1 MKAWYEVAIP
11 REDILHGELDDSM
24 FAADLRDVLLE
35 RGALEYRIP
44 EKFFQQTYPTEGL
57 VNLLAQVVRRL
68 TTGHG
73 DAVIQLQTPFGGG
86 KTHALISL
94 YHLFRHGNAHR
105 EAPLVK
111 HTLARAQIET
121 LPEVRILTFV
131 GTEADALQGKT
142 PWGQFAEQLGRY
154 ALLEEHDRK
163 RRAPG
168 AENLRALLEDAP
180 TLILMDELAA
190 YAVNACDFAAQV
202 MVFCQQLTEV
212 VKSLPNSVLVVT
224 LPSSTP
230 YGEES
235 ERMLR
240 QLEMIFG
247 RVQAIYT
254 PVEQD
259 EFFHVIRQRLFKEI
273 ADPTEV
279 RRTVDVFYELYQR
292 HAEQLPEKARSDSYR
307 ERMRLAYPFHPE
319 VIDLLY
325 EKWAS
330 FSTFQRTRG
339 VLKLLGEVLS
349 DLYRRR
355 VAEPLILPV
364 HINLANGAI
373 QQELLRHI
381 GNRFASVIQRDIT
394 GDSAQARMVEKQ
406 LGTEYEAHQVA
417 RGLATAIFFGG
428 FSAGEKRGLSE
439 AELRL
444 CAFRPALQTAMVGD
458 ALHHLTSKL
467 WYLHH
472 ENGLYEFR
480 LQPNLNKIVQEK
492 YEQVSLEQVGEAV
505 QQAVR
510 KHAGSA
516 ISKILLFPERSDD
529 IPDTRELKLGVLL
542 PRDTRSQPNTES
554 VLSAMWDKVGE
565 KPRAFRNTLVF
576 LVADEQHLA
585 TLQNRVRERLAYE
598 RIKADT
604 ALWKTLSEEDRAIV
618 NRRIQDLQG
627 GELFLVLNAYRHVA
641 LLRDGR
647 LDWRSL
653 GTPTA
658 GTRETLSQRV
668 RKFIEDD
675 DLLLKQISPRMILD
689 KAIPADAN
697 EVSVQDITDAFFRYT
712 HLPMVESEQVVLQA
726 IQRGVQ
732 EGAFAVRVG
741 ERAYYREPVPRE
753 ALTYDATLLKEPPV
767 APATEPAPEER
778 ASERVSAQPV
788 VIGEPHPVEPLP
800 PPSKPAAQPSYRR
813 YKLRVSVPSAKT
825 YELMRGVLTPLM
837 SHGLN
842 FRFTVELEVQGEI
855 PKTLADINIPETL
868 NQIQADVEI
877 QEKE

>member
-11 REDILHGELDDSM
+11 REDILQGELDDSM
-24 FAADLRDVLLE
+24 FAADLRDVLQE

-57 VNLLAQVVRRL
+57 LNLLAQVVRRL

-94 YHLFRHGNAHR
+94 YHLFRHGDTHR
-105 EAPLVK
+105 EAPLVR
-111 HTLARAQIET
+111 HTLERAQVDK

-131 GTEADALQGKT
+131 GTEYDTIRGKT
-142 PWGQFAEQLGRY
+142 PWGLFAEQLGRY
-154 ALLEEHDRK
+154 DLLEEHDRK

-168 AENLRALLEDAP
+168 AENLRAMLGDAP
-180 TLILMDELAA
+180 TLILMDELAT
-190 YAVNACDFAAQV
+190 YAVSARDFQDQV

-212 VKSLPNSVLVVT
+212 VKALPHSVLVAT
-224 LPSSTP
+224 LPSSAP
-230 YGEES
+230 YGEEG
-235 ERMLR
+235 ERVLR

-259 EFFHVIRQRLFKEI
+259 EFFHVIRQRLFREI

-279 RRTVDVFYELYQR
+279 RRTVDAFYELYQR
-292 HAEQLPEKARSDSYR
+292 HAEQLPEKARTDAYR

-355 VAEPLILPV
+355 VVEPLILPV

-381 GNRFASVIQRDIT
+381 GNGFASVIQRDII

-406 LGTEYEAHQVA
+406 LGAEYEAHQVA
-417 RGLATAIFFGG
+417 RGLATAVFFGG
-428 FSAGEKRGLSE
+428 FSAGEKHGVSE

-444 CAFRPALQTAMVGD
+444 CALRPTLPTAILGE
-458 ALHHLTSKL
+458 AIHQLTRKL
-467 WYLHH
+467 WYLHY
-472 ENGLYEFR
+472 EDGLYQFR
-480 LQPNLNKIVQEK
+480 LQPNLNKIVLDKQ
-492 YEQVSLEQVGEAV
+492 EQVTQSEVDEAV
-505 QQAVR
+505 REAIR
-510 KHAGSA
+510 KYAGSA
-516 ISKILLFPERSDD
+516 FPKVLLFSERPDD
-529 IPDTRELKLGVLL
+529 IPDTRELKLGVLA
-542 PRDTRSQPNTES
+542 PDDTRAHPETER
-554 VLSAMWDKVGE
+554 LLDTLFGAAGE
-565 KPRAFRNTLVF
+565 KPRTFRNTLVF

-585 TLQNRVRERLAYE
+585 NLQNRVRERLAYE
-598 RIKADT
+598 RIKRER
-604 ALWKTLSEEDRAIV
+604 ALWETLSDEDKNTV
-618 NRRIQDLQG
+618 NRRIQD
-627 GELFLVLNAYRHVA
+627 FLGSEQFQVLNAYRHVA

-668 RKFIEDD
+668 RQFLEHD

-689 KAIPADAN
+689 KAVSAGTN
-697 EVSVQDITDAFFRYT
+697 EVSVKDIVDAFFRYT
-712 HLPMVESEQVVLQA
+712 HLPMVENEQVVFQA
-726 IQRGVQ
+726 IRRGVQ

-741 ERAYYREPVPRE
+741 ERVYYQQPIPMD
-753 ALTYDATLLKEPPV
+753 ALNYDATLLKEPP
-767 APATEPAPEER
+767 AGSAAEPTPEE
-778 ASERVSAQPV
+778 APPEREPAQPV
-788 VIGEPHPVEPLP
+788 AVNDGHQVELLP
-800 PPSKPAAQPSYRR
+800 PPASTEQPSYRR
-813 YKLRVSVPSAKT
+813 YKLRASVPSAKT
-825 YELMRGVLTPLM
+825 YELVQGVLTSLM
-837 SHGLN
+837 RQGLN
-842 FRFTVELEVQGEI
+842 FRFTIELEVQGAI
-855 PKTLADINIPETL
+855 PKSLVDISIRETL
-868 NQIQADVEI
+868 NQIQAEVETE
-877 QEKE
+877 EKE